1 MAQLNKSN
9 INSIFFE
16 VVERN
21 VYWDKVN
28 GGLFQEDKYE
38 YTPKYKAIDFKYEIF
53 GSFIQFSQFEIAAY
67 VVSNTLANCFIDKPF
82 SIRNSFNLVEKIL
95 I

>member
-38 YTPKYKAIDFKYEIF
+38 YTPKYKAIVDKDRE
-53 GSFIQFSQFEIAAY
+53 
-67 VVSNTLANCFIDKPF
+67 TLLK
-82 SIRNSFNLVEKIL
+82 EKEMLDIIL
-95 I
+95 NKING